1 MKNYDGWTE
10 RRVCLSLLSMRHVHE
25 TLDLD
30 PIRLDT
36 SCLEINAIASH
47 SVSQNKNIHYD

>member
-10 RRVCLSLLSMRHVHE
+10 RRVYLSLLSMRHVYE

-30 PIRLDT
+30 LIRLDT
-36 SCLEINAIASH
+36 SCLEINTIASH